1 MSAAVDRMEK
11 AVENCIR
18 EWAKVRTGQAS
29 ASILDGVDV
38 DYYGTPTP
46 ILHVSSV
53 KATEPRVLSVIP
65 WEKGMLGAIEKAI
78 FASNLGLTPT
88 NDGTSIRLNFPM
100 LTGERRDDLV
110 KVVRRITEEGRV
122 ACRNVRRDENDKLKR
137 QSKEESWSEDQLKSE
152 TDQVQKI
159 TDNYIA
165 KIDELAAAKEA
176 DILTV

>member
-1 MSAAVDRMEK
+1 
-11 AVENCIR
+11 
-18 EWAKVRTGQAS
+18 
-29 ASILDGVDV
+29 
-38 DYYGTPTP
+38 
-46 ILHVSSV
+46 
-53 KATEPRVLSVIP
+53 
-65 WEKGMLGAIEKAI
+65 MLGAIEKAI